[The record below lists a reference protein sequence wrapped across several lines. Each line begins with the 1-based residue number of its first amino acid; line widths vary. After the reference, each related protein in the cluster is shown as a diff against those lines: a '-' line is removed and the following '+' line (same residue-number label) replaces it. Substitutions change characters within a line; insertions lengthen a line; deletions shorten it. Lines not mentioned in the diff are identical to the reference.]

1 MLPAFAWQAAH
12 GTPLP
17 SGAGAWA
24 AVGFIAVFS
33 SAIAHALWVW
43 GVATIGPNRA
53 GVFIHLMPLFGAA
66 MAIAFLGEALGAF
79 HVVGSALVLCGVFL
93 AGRR

>member
-1 MLPAFAWQAAH
+1 MRSMARAS
-12 GTPLP
+12 G

-24 AVGFIAVFS
+24 AVAFIAVFS

-53 GVFIHLMPLFGAA
+53 GVFIHLMPLFGAVLA
-66 MAIAFLGEALGAF
+66 VAFLGEVVVPF
-79 HVVGSALVLCGVFL
+79 HVAGAALVLSGVFL
-93 AGRR
+93 AGRQ